1 MRNSSFFKI
10 LGVAGLV
17 FTGGLLMSGD
27 HIDSPAVAGTS
38 SDLASLY
45 AFEGDSPN
53 NTVFI
58 ATLQAALA
66 PGQVTQNAQ
75 FDEDVMVE
83 FNIDNTGD
91 FVEDLVIQAIKRGDS
106 MYFFGPAQP
115 ARTGLESEVITFA
128 ERNVVKISAV
138 DDVQI
143 TTNNGMSFFAGPR
156 RDPFFFDLDRFRNIT
171 SKTVVPTG
179 FLPEGEATDY
189 YAGLNVLS
197 VAVEVPNSMLG
208 TPPSHIGESF
218 GLTNLPPSY
227 NVWVSTKRKQQ

>member
-1 MRNSSFFKI
+1 MKNSAFLKF
-10 LGVAGLV
+10 LGVAGILIV
-17 FTGGLLMSGD
+17 GSMLISGD
-27 HIDSPAVAGTS
+27 HIDSPTVAGTS

-53 NTVFI
+53 NTVLI
-58 ATLQAALA
+58 ATLQGALV

-91 FVEDLVIQAIKRGDS
+91 FVEDLVIQAVKRGDS

-115 ARTGLESEVITFA
+115 VRTGLESEVITFA
-128 ERNVVKISAV
+128 ERNAVKISDV
-138 DDVQI
+138 NDVQI
-143 TTNNGMSFFAGPR
+143 TNNNGMSFFAGPR
-156 RDPFFFDLDRFRNIT
+156 RDPFYFDLERFGNIT
-171 SKTVVPTG
+171 SEIAVPAG
-179 FLPEGEATDY
+179 FLPPGEATDY
-189 YAGLNVLS
+189 FAGLNVLAI
-197 VAVEVPNSMLG
+197 AVEVPNSMLG

-227 NVWVSTKRKQQ
+227 NVWVSTKRKQ